1 MKLPIASARVEVV
14 NETTPATQAEA
25 DSLPPA
31 AALERCRTAV
41 EIDILGQRQ
50 PERAAPAVPG
60 EHSATPPK
68 SVPVNMGGIQVN
80 GNENSIEFHYHR
92 CRRSHLPVMYPVI
105 RHEMVIVPSDGSAPA
120 VFMDNAPPRVAVV
133 DKEVA
138 RAYAAHMLRLAR
150 EGRR

>member
-1 MKLPIASARVEVV
+1 MKG
-14 NETTPATQAEA
+14 TDQ
-25 DSLPPA
+25 
-31 AALERCRTAV
+31 
-41 EIDILGQRQ
+41 QR
-50 PERAAPAVPG
+50 A
-60 EHSATPPK
+60 
-68 SVPVNMGGIQVN
+68 
-80 GNENSIEFHYHR
+80 
-92 CRRSHLPVMYPVI
+92 HLPVMYPVI